1 MLHGQAQGFPDERI
15 KFPATAHTI
24 PCLVAQG
31 IWPEVVE
38 PNRFFDAG
46 TVMSA
51 AGPTNFPVISLLSRE
66 SGRSDHGSVAGT
78 PDAYPITKNSW
89 VALNGGRMAEIA
101 LAAGEKSHKA
111 G

>member
-38 PNRFFDAG
+38 PNCFFDAG

-78 PDAYPITKNSW
+78 PD
-89 VALNGGRMAEIA
+89 GRIPSARA
-101 LAAGEKSHKA
+101 HVVTSVS
-111 G
+111 